1 MQGRQSRLFLYA
13 ILAFAFQAVPWLFKE
28 GELRVLAFLVGKVWV
43 WYGIRED
50 LLWLCGYIEKAGGA
64 SGGRPPSYNQ

>member
-1 MQGRQSRLFLYA
+1 MESSSFCFSSCALVVQ
-13 ILAFAFQAVPWLFKE
+13 E